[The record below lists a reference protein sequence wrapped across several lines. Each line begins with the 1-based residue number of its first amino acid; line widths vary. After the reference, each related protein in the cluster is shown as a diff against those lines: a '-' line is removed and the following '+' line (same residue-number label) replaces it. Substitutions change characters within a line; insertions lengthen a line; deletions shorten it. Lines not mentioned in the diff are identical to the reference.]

1 MVIQKEIDS
10 LITDKE
16 EKKKLRD
23 HYRQEYLRLTGKEL
37 SCSER
42 IFSRTLYKPK
52 ARKHLVDITCS
63 YFKIEKEELLK
74 KTRKREIVKV
84 KQFMTFFC
92 LNIKMTWNEIV
103 RVVGLADHSIVAYS
117 LKAMKSQ
124 IEVDKEF
131 AKEYKDYEI
140 YCDKVLKSL
149 MPPKREKLLDK
160 HQEKAIVDSYFKG
173 GITQQELAEIYGV
186 GRTVIYNLIK
196 PIREAKQEKIQWLPI

>member
-1 MVIQKEIDS
+1 MVIQKEVDS

-52 ARKHLVDITCS
+52 ARKYLVDVSCI
-63 YFKIEKEELLK
+63 YFKIEKGELLK
-74 KTRKREIVKV
+74 KTRKREIVKI

-103 RVVGLADHSIVAYS
+103 KVVGLADRNIITYY
-117 LKAMKSQ
+117 LKTMKNQ

-131 AKEYKDYEI
+131 EKEYKNYET
-140 YCDKVLKSL
+140 YCDAILKNL
-149 MPPKREKLLDK
+149 MFPKREKLLDK
-160 HQEKAIVDSYFKG
+160 HQEKAIVDSYRKR
-173 GITQQELAEIYGV
+173 GITQKELAEIYGV
-186 GRTVIYNLIK
+186 GRTVIGNLVK
-196 PIREAKQEKIQWLPI
+196 NTKSK